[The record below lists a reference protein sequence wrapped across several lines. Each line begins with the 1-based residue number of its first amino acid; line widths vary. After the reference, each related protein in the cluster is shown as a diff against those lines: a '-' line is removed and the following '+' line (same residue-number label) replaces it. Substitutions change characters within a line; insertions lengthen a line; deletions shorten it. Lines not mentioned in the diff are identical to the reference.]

1 MPDEK
6 VKYTFEHLVAMEKE
20 AFFIQVDNTVF
31 TLQGE
36 YFFDQRS
43 AKDLSDGLMKG
54 FRDIIKKGNKK
65 QRKQAYDTLLR
76 FNIFPLRFH

>member
-6 VKYTFEHLVAMEKE
+6 VKYPFEHLVEMEKE
-20 AFFIQVDNTVF
+20 AFFIQIDNTVY

-36 YFFDQRS
+36 YFFDKTS
-43 AKDLSDGLMKG
+43 AENLGKTIMDG
-54 FRDIIKKGNKK
+54 FREILKTGNKRQKK
-65 QRKQAYDTLLR
+65 QVYKTLLR

>member
-6 VKYTFEHLVAMEKE
+6 VKYPFEHLVAMEKE

-31 TLQGE
+31 TVKGE
-36 YFFDQRS
+36 YFFD
-43 AKDLSDGLMKG
+43 KDSVDHLGKTIMSG
-54 FRDIIKKGNKK
+54 FREQIKKGTEK
-65 QRKQAYDTLLR
+65 QKQSVYKALLN